1 LFGGQGLN
9 ILVVGSGA
17 REHTLVWKLARSP
30 KVNEI
35 YAAPGNAGIGQT
47 AINLDIKATDFPGLT
62 KAVQEKRIDLI
73 VVGPEDPL
81 AMGIVD
87 HFQKLGIPAFG
98 PTQAAAQLEASKVF
112 SKDLMQ
118 KYGIPCAKSVSF
130 SDFTQAKEYTTK
142 KRTPLWIKA
151 DGLAAGKGA
160 VFAENPVKAVEIL
173 SSMMES
179 KVFGVSGEKVVIE
192 DVLVGREMSAFVIT
206 DGKSIIP
213 IVPACDYKRVN
224 DGDQGPNT
232 GGMGSYGPPSFVT
245 PELMKKVNAVVMEP
259 VVRAMAKEGRT
270 YKGVVFGGLMID
282 KGEINVIEFNSRFGD
297 PECQVI
303 LPRLESDL
311 MDIVM
316 GVVDG
321 NLNKVKAQWSQDACV
336 GVAIASGGYPGK
348 YQTGYPITGLDSLDK
363 DILVFHAA
371 TKPSL
376 ERGQVL
382 TNGGRVLTVVAR
394 GKTLK
399 EAREKVYANVP
410 RIHFEGCHYR
420 TDIALIK

>member
-1 LFGGQGLN
+1 LKV
-9 ILVVGSGA
+9 LVVGSGA
-17 REHTLVWKLARSP
+17 REHTLVWKLAQSS

-47 AINLDIKATDFPGLT
+47 AINLDIKATDFTGLT
-62 KAVQEKRIDLI
+62 TAAQEKRIDFI

-81 AMGIVD
+81 ALGIVD

-118 KYGIPCAKSVSF
+118 RYDIPCAKSISF
-130 SDFTQAKEYTTK
+130 SDFTQAKEYATK
-142 KRTPLWIKA
+142 KGTALWIKA

-160 VFAENPVKAVEIL
+160 VFAKDTAEAVEIL

-179 KVFGVSGEKVVIE
+179 KVFGASGEKVVIE

-206 DGKSIIP
+206 DGKNLIP
-213 IVPACDYKRVN
+213 VVPACDYKRVN
-224 DGDQGPNT
+224 DGDRGPNT

-245 PELMKKVNAVVMEP
+245 PELMKKVNEVVMEP
-259 VVRAMAKEGRT
+259 VVKAMAKEGRT
-270 YKGVVFGGLMID
+270 YKGVVYGGLMVD
-282 KGEINVIEFNSRFGD
+282 KGEPSVIEFNARFGD

-311 MDIVM
+311 VDIIS
-316 GVVDG
+316 GVVNG
-321 NLNKVKAQWSQDACV
+321 NLDKVKAQWSQDACV

-348 YQTGYPITGLDSLDK
+348 YQTGYPITGLDNLDK
-363 DILVFHAA
+363 EILVFHAA
-371 TKPSL
+371 TRMSSDGKI
-376 ERGQVL
+376 L

-410 RIHFEGCHYR
+410 KIRFEGCHYR
-420 TDIALIK
+420 TDIALIKDK

>member
-1 LFGGQGLN
+1 MKV
-9 ILVVGSGA
+9 LVVGSGA
-17 REHTLVWKLARSP
+17 RENTLVWKLAQSP

-47 AINLDIKATDFPGLT
+47 AINLDIKATAFPGLAN
-62 KAVQEKRIDLI
+62 AVREKRIDLI

-81 AMGIVD
+81 ALGIVD
-87 HFQKLGIPAFG
+87 YFQKLGIPTFG

-118 KYGIPCAKSVSF
+118 RYGIPCAKSVSF
-130 SDFTQAKEYTTK
+130 SDFPKAKEYAIK
-142 KRTPLWIKA
+142 KGTSLWIKA

-160 VFAENPVKAVEIL
+160 VFAEDTTKAVEIL
-173 SSMMES
+173 AAMMES
-179 KVFGVSGEKVVIE
+179 KVFGASGEKVVIE
-192 DVLVGREMSAFVIT
+192 DVLAGREMSAFIVT
-206 DGKSIIP
+206 DGKTYTST
-213 IVPACDYKRVN
+213 VPACDYKRIN

-232 GGMGSYGPPSFVT
+232 GGMGSYSPPVFLT
-245 PELMKKVNAVVMEP
+245 PELMKKVNSIVMEP
-259 VVRAMAKEGRT
+259 VVQAMEKEGRR
-270 YKGVVFGGLMID
+270 YQGVIYGGLMID
-282 KGEINVIEFNSRFGD
+282 NGEPSVIEFNSRFGD

-311 MDIVM
+311 MDIVL
-316 GVVDG
+316 GAVNG
-321 NLNKVKAQWSQDACV
+321 NLNTVQPRWSQDACV

-371 TKPSL
+371 TKLSL
-376 ERGQVL
+376 DGKQIL
-382 TNGGRVLTVVAR
+382 TSGGRVLTVVAR
-394 GKTLK
+394 GKTMK
-399 EAREKVYANVP
+399 EARGKVYANVP

-420 TDIALIK
+420 KDIALFP

>member
-1 LFGGQGLN
+1 MRV
-9 ILVVGSGA
+9 LVVGSGA
-17 REHTLVWKLARSP
+17 REHTLVWKLAQSP

-62 KAVQEKRIDLI
+62 KAVQDKRIDLI

-81 AMGIVD
+81 ALGIVD
-87 HFQKLGIPAFG
+87 HFQKFGIPAFG
-98 PTQAAAQLEASKVF
+98 PTQKAAQLEASKVF

-118 KYGIPCAKSVSF
+118 RYGIPCATSVSF
-130 SDFTQAKEYTTK
+130 SDFSLAREYVIK
-142 KRTPLWIKA
+142 KDAPLWIKA

-160 VFAENPVKAVEIL
+160 VFAENTTRAVEIL

-179 KVFGVSGEKVVIE
+179 KVFGTSGERVVIE
-192 DVLVGREMSAFVIT
+192 DTLVGREMSAFVIT
-206 DGKSIIP
+206 DGKNIVQV
-213 IVPACDYKRVN
+213 VPACDYKRVN

-232 GGMGSYGPPSFVT
+232 GGMGSYSPPTFLT
-245 PELMKKVNAVVMEP
+245 PELMKKVNSVVMGP
-259 VVRAMAKEGRT
+259 VVRAMEKEGRI
-270 YKGVVFGGLMID
+270 YQGVVYGGLMIN
-282 KGEINVIEFNSRFGD
+282 KGEPSVIEFNSRFGD

-303 LPRLESDL
+303 LPRLETDL
-311 MDIVM
+311 MDIVL
-316 GVVDG
+316 GVVNG
-321 NLNKVKAQWSQDACV
+321 NLDMVKAGWSNDACV

-348 YQTGYPITGLDSLDK
+348 YQTGFPITGLDNLDK

-371 TKPSL
+371 TKSGPG
-376 ERGQVL
+376 RGQVL

-394 GKTLK
+394 GKTMA

-410 RIHFEGCHYR
+410 RIHFQDCHYR
-420 TDIALIK
+420 KDIALIKDK